1 MKRCTLSVIALLLV
15 QLPLPLAS
23 AAEEATR
30 LGERVEAVR
39 RAIDCPDCPGSMAAV
54 VDLGTDSRYYVMT
67 RGWLL
72 ERLRADRSVLDAAGD
87 VASPQLAAR
96 VEFLQQAIR
105 RIDLE

>member
-1 MKRCTLSVIALLLV
+1 MKSATFAAISLALV
-15 QLPLPLAS
+15 QLPLSPVS
-23 AAEEATR
+23 ATEEATR
-30 LGERVEAVR
+30 LGERIEAVR

-87 VASPQLAAR
+87 AAPPHLAAR